1 MQEHHTVNLEVLR
14 DYTRKPQKMA
24 NILNHD
30 WGIAISPPIVGCGV
44 DACLPIL
51 VVHPLYPASVQT
63 RKIKFSS
70 LWFSTTTFNTVNLG
84 GTVMQNDVP
93 DNNKKKTFFQVLSK
107 NKALNKIKVK

>member
-1 MQEHHTVNLEVLR
+1 MQEHHTVNSEVLR

-70 LWFSTTTFNTVNLG
+70 LWFSTTTFNTVNLS

-93 DNNKKKTFFQVLSK
+93 DNNKKKHSFKFYQR
-107 NKALNKIKVK
+107 IKHWIK